1 MSHIYNT
8 LPHINEAAKRLRS
21 LESSVLPELKALLVE
36 YQVEAQFG
44 IVFIHR
50 HFELKGDDE
59 QVVDLTG
66 PETVVSSVFQNGHPD
81 TRVVEEYGL
90 DVPDSYSIVPARYLV
105 REELIPYEY
114 KCVSIEDE
122 VQFKE
127 HTTSLPIEFIE
138 QWRVILD
145 ENEARDTMG
154 LVDLSTESAI
164 DGFEISDSER
174 RVNVIT
180 ATPEVCEA
188 MEYVPSVW
196 QSQWEKPVR
205 ACGCGGALPEFPPI
219 PGPIIRSE
227 MEIGNEGSLEDSD

>member
-50 HFELKGDDE
+50 HFELKGDEE

-66 PETVVSSVFQNGHPD
+66 HETVVSSVFQNGRPD
-81 TRVVEEYGL
+81 IRVVEEYGL

-114 KCVSIEDE
+114 KCISKEDE

-127 HTTSLPIEFIE
+127 HTTNLPIQFIE
-138 QWRVILD
+138 QWRVILE

-180 ATPEVCEA
+180 ATPEVLEA

-219 PGPIIRSE
+219 PGPIIRIE
-227 MEIGNEGSLEDSD
+227 MEIGNEGSLEDSN